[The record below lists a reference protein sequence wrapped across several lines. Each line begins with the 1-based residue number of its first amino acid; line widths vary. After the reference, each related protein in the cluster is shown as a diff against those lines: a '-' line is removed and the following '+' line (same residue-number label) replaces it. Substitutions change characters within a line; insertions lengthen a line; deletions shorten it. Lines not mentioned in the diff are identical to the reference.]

1 MRLVCPN
8 CDAEYE
14 VDPSVIP
21 TSGRDVQCSNCGTSW
36 FQPSPVAEAA
46 AAEEAAL
53 FDAPP
58 PEPIAAVHEPAA
70 KPRGLD
76 ESVVAVL
83 REEAE
88 REAAARRA
96 EASQPIQTQ
105 TELGLTGAAPAAA
118 PAAASPAVAS
128 PAAANPAAANPAAAN
143 PAAASAAAQR
153 IAMLKGAEAEP
164 RAARRPQTRRDM
176 LPAIEEINSTLRATS
191 ERRTG
196 EPAAVAHSLPAPPP
210 ASNAFRN
217 GFVLMLMIAAIGL
230 FGYLMA
236 PRIGQQIPGL
246 AAVMSRYVDTVDSAR
261 TWLDQVLQQAIAT
274 LRGLSDDGAT

>member
-21 TSGRDVQCSNCGTSW
+21 SSGRDVQCSNCGTSW
-36 FQPSPVAEAA
+36 FQPSPAAEVA

-58 PEPIAAVHEPAA
+58 PLPDAPVAADGVAA

-96 EASQPIQTQ
+96 EASQAIETQ
-105 TELGLTGAAPAAA
+105 PDLGLTAAA
-118 PAAASPAVAS
+118 PPAVAS
-128 PAAANPAAANPAAAN
+128 PAAR
-143 PAAASAAAQR
+143 R
-153 IAMLKGAEAEP
+153 IAMMKGVDPEP
-164 RAARRPQTRRDM
+164 RTPRRPQTRSEM
-176 LPAIEEINSTLRATS
+176 LPTIEEINSTLRATS

-196 EPAAVAHSLPAPPP
+196 EPSAVTNSLPAPRP
-210 ASNAFRN
+210 AVNSFRN
-217 GFVLMLMIAAIGL
+217 GFVLVLLIAVIGV
-230 FGYLMA
+230 FAYVMA

-246 AAVMSRYVDTVDSAR
+246 QPTMASYVEAVDGAR
-261 TWLDQVLQQAIAT
+261 LWLDAMMQQAISA
-274 LRGLSDDGAT
+274 LRGLSGDQTA